1 MEAPARG
8 EAVVD
13 KVIKNVFVSV
23 VPGDG
28 PQQAEGSTD
37 GCAVGSSTAPSRSF
51 VFLETLGACL
61 LGWAAGEL
69 QGGAVFNC
77 VGQAR
82 RRSRPAKAGGDEL
95 QGSGG
100 GGENWEMA
108 LDVKGKGGVGVVEPG
123 RGEALNEGGQDWE
136 GGGERGGW
144 GELG

>member
-13 KVIKNVFVSV
+13 KMIKNVLVSV
-23 VPGDG
+23 VPGNG
-28 PQQAEGSTD
+28 PQQTEGSTD
-37 GCAVGSSTAPSRSF
+37 GYAVRSSTAPSCSF
-51 VFLETLGACL
+51 VFLEALGACL
-61 LGWAAGEL
+61 LGGAASEL